1 MKSDSDCWPHR
12 IVWETMIKVH
22 NGTKP
27 SIAKS
32 PALMKC
38 HPHYSYALLLM
49 DKALR
54 AYHCHYCNNFPFLFV
69 LQLKSA
75 NKSSSIASFKDPAIS
90 SSQAVLDLV
99 DAIKPGIVDY
109 SLVTPGETDEVR
121 NELYSS
127 L

>member
-1 MKSDSDCWPHR
+1 
-12 IVWETMIKVH
+12 
-22 NGTKP
+22 
-27 SIAKS
+27 
-32 PALMKC
+32 
-38 HPHYSYALLLM
+38 M

-54 AYHCHYCNNFPFLFV
+54 IYRRHYCNNFPSLFV

-109 SLVTPGETDEVR
+109 SLVTPGDTDEVR

>member
-1 MKSDSDCWPHR
+1 
-12 IVWETMIKVH
+12 
-22 NGTKP
+22 
-27 SIAKS
+27 
-32 PALMKC
+32 
-38 HPHYSYALLLM
+38 M
-49 DKALR
+49 DKDLR
-54 AYHCHYCNNFPFLFV
+54 IYPGHYCNNFPPLFV

>member
-1 MKSDSDCWPHR
+1 
-12 IVWETMIKVH
+12 
-22 NGTKP
+22 
-27 SIAKS
+27 
-32 PALMKC
+32 
-38 HPHYSYALLLM
+38 M

-121 NELYSS
+121 NEAYSP

>member
-1 MKSDSDCWPHR
+1 MN
-12 IVWETMIKVH
+12 KVH

-27 SIAKS
+27 SIVKS
-32 PALMKC
+32 STLIKC
-38 HPHYSYALLLM
+38 HPRYLYGLLLL

-54 AYHCHYCNNFPFLFV
+54 AYHRHYCNNFPPLFV

-90 SSQAVLDLV
+90 SGQSVLDLV

-109 SLVTPGETDEVR
+109 SLVTPGATDEVSDQ
-121 NELYSS
+121 LYSP